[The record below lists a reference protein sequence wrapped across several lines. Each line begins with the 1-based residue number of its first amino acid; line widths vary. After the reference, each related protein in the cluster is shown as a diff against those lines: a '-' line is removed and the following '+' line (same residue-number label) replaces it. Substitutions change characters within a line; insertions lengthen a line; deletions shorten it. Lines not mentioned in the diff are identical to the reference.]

1 LKNRTI
7 PFGYMMQNG
16 EITTNPTEVLAVVTI
31 FSDYLA
37 GHSLLDIA
45 KRMEVPYSEGA
56 VWNKNMVKRIL
67 ENDKYLGT
75 DKFPQLISEEMF
87 RAVNEKKSR
96 KATSLCVLPEDMK
109 IVRNLAVC
117 KECGGRLFRKN
128 ELWDCRNSGC
138 YRFSFQLTDQ
148 MLTGAVLTVL
158 NSAIANP
165 SLLECGGRRTAAGDL
180 LPYPQG
186 TPYGCVPDGTSDNQY
201 STDAEIIRRENEI
214 HYKMD
219 AANPDYD
226 RTKAEILELA
236 QLKYSRCDYN
246 DTPQKTAVLRDI
258 LSKREQLN
266 TLDTG
271 LLKSCAAR
279 IFVSHFCTVE
289 VELING
295 VTIKNTT
302 ERSNFT

>member
-1 LKNRTI
+1 MKNRTI

-45 KRMEVPYSEGA
+45 KRMEVPYSEGS

-67 ENDKYLGT
+67 ENEKYLGT
-75 DKFPQLISEEMF
+75 DRFPQLISEEMF

-138 YRFSFQLTDQ
+138 YRFQFQLTDQ

-158 NSAIANP
+158 NSVIANP
-165 SLLECGGRRTAAGDL
+165 SLLECDSEVGRYA
-180 LPYPQG
+180 P
-186 TPYGCVPDGTSDNQY
+186 
-201 STDAEIIRRENEI
+201 DAEIIRRENEI
-214 HYKMD
+214 RHKMD
-219 AANPDYD
+219 AANPDFD

-236 QLKYSRCDYN
+236 QLKYSRCAYS

-258 LSKREQLN
+258 LAGKEQLN

-271 LLKSCAAR
+271 LLKSCVER
-279 IFVSHFCTVE
+279 ISVSHFCTVE

-302 ERSNFT
+302 ERSNIT

>member
-1 LKNRTI
+1 MSKNRTI

-31 FSDYLA
+31 FSNYLA

-67 ENDKYLGT
+67 ENEKYLGT

-87 RAVNEKKSR
+87 QAVNEKKSR

-109 IVRNLAVC
+109 IVRNLAIC
-117 KECGGRLFRKN
+117 KECGGKLFRKN

-165 SLLECGGRRTAAGDL
+165 SLLECGGEVGK
-180 LPYPQG
+180 
-186 TPYGCVPDGTSDNQY
+186 Y
-201 STDAEIIRRENEI
+201 SPDAEIIRRENEI
-214 HYKMD
+214 RHKMD

-226 RTKAEILELA
+226 RTKADILELA
-236 QLKYSRCDYN
+236 QLKYARCAYS

-258 LSKREQLN
+258 LAGKEQLN

-271 LLKSCAAR
+271 LLRSCATR
-279 IFVSHFCTVE
+279 ISVSHFCTVE

>member
-1 LKNRTI
+1 MKNRTI

-16 EITTNPTEVLAVVTI
+16 EIITNPTEVLAVVTI

-75 DKFPQLISEEMF
+75 DKFPQLISEDMF

-109 IVRNLAVC
+109 TVRNLAVC
-117 KECGGRLFRKN
+117 KECGGKLFRKN
-128 ELWDCRNSGC
+128 ELWDCRNSNC
-138 YRFSFQLTDQ
+138 YRFQFQLTDQ
-148 MLTGAVLTVL
+148 MLMGAVLTVL

-165 SLLECGGRRTAAGDL
+165 SLLECDSEVGRYA
-180 LPYPQG
+180 P
-186 TPYGCVPDGTSDNQY
+186 
-201 STDAEIIRRENEI
+201 DAEIIRRENEI
-214 HYKMD
+214 RHKMD

-226 RTKAEILELA
+226 RTKAEILELV
-236 QLKYSRCDYN
+236 QLKYSRCAYS

-258 LSKREQLN
+258 LGCREQLN

-279 IFVSHFCTVE
+279 ISVSHFCTVE

>member
-1 LKNRTI
+1 MKNRTI

-75 DKFPQLISEEMF
+75 DKFPQLISEDMF

-109 IVRNLAVC
+109 TVRNLAVC
-117 KECGGRLFRKN
+117 KECGGKLFRKN
-128 ELWDCRNSGC
+128 ELWDCRNSNC
-138 YRFSFQLTDQ
+138 YRFQFQLTDQ
-148 MLTGAVLTVL
+148 MLMGAVLTVL

-165 SLLECGGRRTAAGDL
+165 SLLECDSEVGRYA
-180 LPYPQG
+180 P
-186 TPYGCVPDGTSDNQY
+186 
-201 STDAEIIRRENEI
+201 DAEIIRRENEI
-214 HYKMD
+214 RHKMD

-226 RTKAEILELA
+226 RTKAEILELV
-236 QLKYSRCDYN
+236 QLKYSRCAYS
-246 DTPQKTAVLRDI
+246 DTPQKTAVLRDV
-258 LSKREQLN
+258 LANREQLN

-271 LLKSCAAR
+271 LLRSCVER

-289 VELING
+289 VEMING

>member
-1 LKNRTI
+1 MSKNRTI

-117 KECGGRLFRKN
+117 RECGGRLFRKN
-128 ELWDCRNSGC
+128 ELWDCRNSNC
-138 YRFSFQLTDQ
+138 YRFQFQLTDQ
-148 MLTGAVLTVL
+148 MLMGAVLTVL

-165 SLLECGGRRTAAGDL
+165 SLLENAGRRTAAGEM
-180 LPYPQG
+180 LPDALRASG
-186 TPYGCVPDGTSDNQY
+186 NQY
-201 STDAEIIRRENEI
+201 SPDAEIIRRENEI
-214 HYKMD
+214 RHKMD
-219 AANPDYD
+219 AANPDFD

-236 QLKYSRCDYN
+236 QLKYARCAYS

-258 LSKREQLN
+258 LADKEQLN

-271 LLKSCAAR
+271 LLKSCTAR

-289 VELING
+289 VEMING
-295 VTIKNTT
+295 VMIKNTT

>member
-1 LKNRTI
+1 MKNRTI

-31 FSDYLA
+31 FGDYLA
-37 GHSLLDIA
+37 GHSLLEIA

-67 ENDKYLGT
+67 ENEKYLGT

-87 RAVNEKKSR
+87 QAVNEKKSR

-117 KECGGRLFRKN
+117 RECGGRLFRKN

-138 YRFSFQLTDQ
+138 YRFQFQLTDQ
-148 MLTGAVLTVL
+148 MLMGAVLTVL

-165 SLLECGGRRTAAGDL
+165 NLLECDSEVGRYA
-180 LPYPQG
+180 P
-186 TPYGCVPDGTSDNQY
+186 
-201 STDAEIIRRENEI
+201 DAEIIRRENEI
-214 HYKMD
+214 RHKMD

-226 RTKAEILELA
+226 RTKADILELA
-236 QLKYSRCDYN
+236 QLKYARCAYS

-258 LSKREQLN
+258 LAGKEQLN

-271 LLKSCAAR
+271 LLKSCVER
-279 IFVSHFCTVE
+279 ISVSHFCTVE

>member
-1 LKNRTI
+1 
-7 PFGYMMQNG
+7 
-16 EITTNPTEVLAVVTI
+16 
-31 FSDYLA
+31 
-37 GHSLLDIA
+37 
-45 KRMEVPYSEGA
+45 
-56 VWNKNMVKRIL
+56 
-67 ENDKYLGT
+67 
-75 DKFPQLISEEMF
+75 
-87 RAVNEKKSR
+87 
-96 KATSLCVLPEDMK
+96 MK

-138 YRFSFQLTDQ
+138 YRFQFQLTDQ

-165 SLLECGGRRTAAGDL
+165 SLLEYGGRRTAAGDL
-180 LPYPQG
+180 LPY
-186 TPYGCVPDGTSDNQY
+186 VPDGTSGNQY

-214 HYKMD
+214 RHKMG

-226 RTKAEILELA
+226 RTRNEILELA
-236 QLKYSRCDYN
+236 QLKYSRCTYS

-258 LSKREQLN
+258 LGCREQLN

-271 LLKSCAAR
+271 LLKSCVAR

>member
-1 LKNRTI
+1 MKNRTI

-56 VWNKNMVKRIL
+56 AWNKNMVKRIL
-67 ENDKYLGT
+67 ENKKYLGT
-75 DKFPQLISEEMF
+75 DRFPQLVSEEMF

-128 ELWDCRNSGC
+128 ELWDCRNSNC

-158 NSAIANP
+158 NSVIANP
-165 SLLECGGRRTAAGDL
+165 SLLENGGRRTAAGDL
-180 LPYPQG
+180 LPDALRASG
-186 TPYGCVPDGTSDNQY
+186 NQY
-201 STDAEIIRRENEI
+201 SPDAEIIRRENEI
-214 HYKMD
+214 RHKMD

-236 QLKYSRCDYN
+236 QLKYARCAYS

-258 LSKREQLN
+258 LAGKEQLN

-271 LLKSCAAR
+271 LLKSCVER
-279 IFVSHFCTVE
+279 ISVSHFCTVE

>member
-1 LKNRTI
+1 MSKNRTI

-67 ENDKYLGT
+67 ENEKYLGT
-75 DKFPQLISEEMF
+75 DRFPQLISEEMF

-117 KECGGRLFRKN
+117 RECGGRLFRKN
-128 ELWDCRNSGC
+128 ELWDCRSSNC
-138 YRFSFQLTDQ
+138 YRFQFQLTDQ

-165 SLLECGGRRTAAGDL
+165 SLLECDSEVGRYA
-180 LPYPQG
+180 P
-186 TPYGCVPDGTSDNQY
+186 
-201 STDAEIIRRENEI
+201 DAEIIRRENEI
-214 HYKMD
+214 RHKMD
-219 AANPDYD
+219 AANPDFD
-226 RTKAEILELA
+226 RTKAEILELV
-236 QLKYSRCDYN
+236 QLKYSRCAYS
-246 DTPQKTAVLRDI
+246 DTPQKTAVLRDVFAD
-258 LSKREQLN
+258 KEQLN

>member
-1 LKNRTI
+1 MKNRTI

-67 ENDKYLGT
+67 ENEKYLGT

-87 RAVNEKKSR
+87 QAVNEKKSR

-109 IVRNLAVC
+109 TVRNLAVC

-128 ELWDCRNSGC
+128 ELWDCRNSNC
-138 YRFSFQLTDQ
+138 YRFQFQLTDQ
-148 MLTGAVLTVL
+148 MLMGAVLTVL

-165 SLLECGGRRTAAGDL
+165 SLLENAGRRTAAGEI
-180 LPYPQG
+180 LPDALRASG
-186 TPYGCVPDGTSDNQY
+186 NQY
-201 STDAEIIRRENEI
+201 SPDAEIIRRENEI
-214 HYKMD
+214 RHKMD

-226 RTKAEILELA
+226 RTKADILELA
-236 QLKYSRCDYN
+236 QLKYSRCAYS

-258 LSKREQLN
+258 LAGKEQLN
-266 TLDTG
+266 TLDNG
-271 LLKSCAAR
+271 LLKSCAAW
-279 IFVSHFCTVE
+279 IFVSHFCTIE
-289 VELING
+289 VEMING
-295 VTIKNTT
+295 VMIKNTT

>member
-1 LKNRTI
+1 MKNRTI

-31 FSDYLA
+31 FGDYLA
-37 GHSLLDIA
+37 GHSLLEIA

-67 ENDKYLGT
+67 ENEKYLGT
-75 DKFPQLISEEMF
+75 DKFPQIISEEMF

-109 IVRNLAVC
+109 TVRNLAVC
-117 KECGGRLFRKN
+117 KECGGKLFRKN
-128 ELWDCRNSGC
+128 ELWDCRNSNC

-165 SLLECGGRRTAAGDL
+165 SLLEYGRRRTAAGDL
-180 LPYPQG
+180 LPY
-186 TPYGCVPDGTSDNQY
+186 VPDGTSGNQY
-201 STDAEIIRRENEI
+201 SPDAEIIRRENEI
-214 HYKMD
+214 RHKMD

-226 RTKAEILELA
+226 RTKNEILELA
-236 QLKYSRCDYN
+236 QLKYSRCAYS
-246 DTPQKTAVLRDI
+246 DTPQKTAVLRDV
-258 LSKREQLN
+258 LANREQLN

-271 LLKSCAAR
+271 LLRSCVER

-289 VELING
+289 VEMING

>member
-1 LKNRTI
+1 MKNRTI

-67 ENDKYLGT
+67 ENEKYLGT
-75 DKFPQLISEEMF
+75 DKFPQLISEDMF
-87 RAVNEKKSR
+87 RTVNEKKSR

-109 IVRNLAVC
+109 TVRNLVVC

-148 MLTGAVLTVL
+148 MLTGAVLAVL

-165 SLLECGGRRTAAGDL
+165 SLLECDSEVGRYA
-180 LPYPQG
+180 P
-186 TPYGCVPDGTSDNQY
+186 
-201 STDAEIIRRENEI
+201 DAEIIRRENEI
-214 HYKMD
+214 RHKMD
-219 AANPDYD
+219 AANPDFD
-226 RTKAEILELA
+226 RTKADILELA
-236 QLKYSRCDYN
+236 QLKYSRCAYS

-258 LSKREQLN
+258 LAGKEQLN

-279 IFVSHFCTVE
+279 ISVSHFCTVE

>member
-1 LKNRTI
+1 MKNRNI

-45 KRMEVPYSEGA
+45 KRMEIPYSEGA

-67 ENDKYLGT
+67 ENEKYLGT

-87 RAVNEKKSR
+87 QAVNEKKSR

-165 SLLECGGRRTAAGDL
+165 SLLECGGEVGR
-180 LPYPQG
+180 Y
-186 TPYGCVPDGTSDNQY
+186 TPN
-201 STDAEIIRRENEI
+201 AEIIRRENEI
-214 HYKMD
+214 RHKID
-219 AANPDYD
+219 AANPDCD

-236 QLKYSRCDYN
+236 QLKYSRCAYSDK
-246 DTPQKTAVLRDI
+246 PQKTAVLWDI

-271 LLKSCAAR
+271 LLKSCTAR

>member
-1 LKNRTI
+1 MSKNRTI
-7 PFGYMMQNG
+7 PFGYMMHNG
-16 EITTNPTEVLAVVTI
+16 EIITNPTEVLAVITI
-31 FSDYLA
+31 FGDYLA

-67 ENDKYLGT
+67 ENEKYLGT
-75 DKFPQLISEEMF
+75 DRFPQLISEEMF
-87 RAVNEKKSR
+87 QAVNEKKSQ

-109 IVRNLAVC
+109 TVRNLAVC
-117 KECGGRLFRKN
+117 KECGGKLFRKN

-148 MLTGAVLTVL
+148 MLMGAVLTVL

-165 SLLECGGRRTAAGDL
+165 SLLECDSEVGRYA
-180 LPYPQG
+180 P
-186 TPYGCVPDGTSDNQY
+186 
-201 STDAEIIRRENEI
+201 DAEIIRRENEI
-214 HYKMD
+214 RHKMD
-219 AANPDYD
+219 AANPDFD
-226 RTKAEILELA
+226 RTRNEILELA
-236 QLKYSRCDYN
+236 QLKYSRCAYS

-258 LSKREQLN
+258 LADKEQLN
-266 TLDTG
+266 MLDTG

-279 IFVSHFCTVE
+279 ISVSHFCTVE

>member
-16 EITTNPTEVLAVVTI
+16 EIITNPTEVLAVVTI

-75 DKFPQLISEEMF
+75 DKFPQLISEDMF

-109 IVRNLAVC
+109 TVRNLAVC
-117 KECGGRLFRKN
+117 KECGGKLFRKN
-128 ELWDCRNSGC
+128 ELWDCRNSNC
-138 YRFSFQLTDQ
+138 YRFQFQLTDQ
-148 MLTGAVLTVL
+148 MLMGAVLTVL

-165 SLLECGGRRTAAGDL
+165 SLLECDSEVGRYA
-180 LPYPQG
+180 P
-186 TPYGCVPDGTSDNQY
+186 
-201 STDAEIIRRENEI
+201 DAEIIRRENEI
-214 HYKMD
+214 RHKMD

-226 RTKAEILELA
+226 RTKAEILELV
-236 QLKYSRCDYN
+236 QLKYSRCAYS

-258 LSKREQLN
+258 LGCREQLN

-279 IFVSHFCTVE
+279 ISVSHFCTVE

>member
-1 LKNRTI
+1 MKNRTI

-67 ENDKYLGT
+67 ENEKYLGT
-75 DKFPQLISEEMF
+75 EKFPQLISDEMF

-128 ELWDCRNSGC
+128 ELWDCRNSRC

-148 MLTGAVLTVL
+148 MLMGAVLMVL

-165 SLLECGGRRTAAGDL
+165 SLLECDSEVGRYA
-180 LPYPQG
+180 P
-186 TPYGCVPDGTSDNQY
+186 
-201 STDAEIIRRENEI
+201 DAEIIRRENEI
-214 HYKMD
+214 RHKMD

-236 QLKYSRCDYN
+236 QLKYSRCAYI

-258 LSKREQLN
+258 LADKEQQN

-279 IFVSHFCTVE
+279 ISVSHFCTVE
-289 VELING
+289 VEMING
-295 VTIKNTT
+295 VMIKNTT
-302 ERSNFT
+302 ERSNIT

>member
-1 LKNRTI
+1 MKNRTI

-16 EITTNPTEVLAVVTI
+16 EITTNPTEVLAVITI

-67 ENDKYLGT
+67 ENKKYLGT
-75 DKFPQLISEEMF
+75 HKFPQLILEEMF
-87 RAVNEKKSR
+87 QAVNEKKSR

-165 SLLECGGRRTAAGDL
+165 SLLECDSEVGRYA
-180 LPYPQG
+180 P
-186 TPYGCVPDGTSDNQY
+186 
-201 STDAEIIRRENEI
+201 DAEIIRRENEI
-214 HYKMD
+214 RHKMD

-236 QLKYSRCDYN
+236 QLKYSRCAYS

-258 LSKREQLN
+258 LAGKEQLN

-271 LLKSCAAR
+271 LLKSCVER
-279 IFVSHFCTVE
+279 ISVSHFCTVE

-302 ERSNFT
+302 ERSNIT

>member
-1 LKNRTI
+1 MSKNRTI

-16 EITTNPTEVLAVVTI
+16 EITTNPTEVFAVVTI

-67 ENDKYLGT
+67 ENEKYLGT

-109 IVRNLAVC
+109 TVRNLAVC
-117 KECGGRLFRKN
+117 RECGGKLFRKN

-165 SLLECGGRRTAAGDL
+165 RLLECDSEVGRYAPDDKDNLDL
-180 LPYPQG
+180 MFASLDDPTQ
-186 TPYGCVPDGTSDNQY
+186 T
-201 STDAEIIRRENEI
+201 
-214 HYKMD
+214 MD
-219 AANPDYD
+219 
-226 RTKAEILELA
+226 
-236 QLKYSRCDYN
+236 S
-246 DTPQKTAVLRDI
+246 I
-258 LSKREQLN
+258 LSYIISGRGEFGKLDDWGEFLSEVHSCGEAGKKGQEKEITVQSWRKFERVVKKSIYGNYIFYVFCIINMLCIFHLADKR
-266 TLDTG
+266 
-271 LLKSCAAR
+271 
-279 IFVSHFCTVE
+279 
-289 VELING
+289 
-295 VTIKNTT
+295 T
-302 ERSNFT
+302 ERRK

>member
-1 LKNRTI
+1 
-7 PFGYMMQNG
+7 MMQNG

-45 KRMEVPYSEGA
+45 KRMEVPYNEGA

-67 ENDKYLGT
+67 ENEKYLGT

-87 RAVNEKKSR
+87 RAANEKKSR

-128 ELWDCRNSGC
+128 ELWDCRNSNC
-138 YRFSFQLTDQ
+138 YRFQFQLTDR

-165 SLLECGGRRTAAGDL
+165 SLLEYGGRRTAAGDL
-180 LPYPQG
+180 LPY
-186 TPYGCVPDGTSDNQY
+186 VPDGTSGNQY
-201 STDAEIIRRENEI
+201 SPDAEIIRRENEI
-214 HYKMD
+214 RHKMD

-226 RTKAEILELA
+226 CTKADILELA
-236 QLKYSRCDYN
+236 QLKYSRCAYS

-258 LSKREQLN
+258 FADKEQLN

-279 IFVSHFCTVE
+279 ISVSHFCTVE

>member
-1 LKNRTI
+1 MSKNRTI

-67 ENDKYLGT
+67 ENEKYLGT
-75 DKFPQLISEEMF
+75 DKFPQLISEEKF

-96 KATSLCVLPEDMK
+96 KATSLCMLPEDMK

-128 ELWDCRNSGC
+128 ELWDCRNSNC

-158 NSAIANP
+158 NSVIANP
-165 SLLECGGRRTAAGDL
+165 SLLENGGRRTAAGEM
-180 LPYPQG
+180 LPYALRASG
-186 TPYGCVPDGTSDNQY
+186 IQY

-214 HYKMD
+214 RHKMD

-236 QLKYSRCDYN
+236 QLKYARCAYS

-258 LSKREQLN
+258 LAGKEQLN

-271 LLKSCAAR
+271 LLKSCVER
-279 IFVSHFCTVE
+279 ISVSHFCTVE

-302 ERSNFT
+302 ERSNIT

>member
-1 LKNRTI
+1 MTKNRTI

-16 EITTNPTEVLAVVTI
+16 EITTNPNEVLAVVTI

-67 ENDKYLGT
+67 ENKKYLGT
-75 DKFPQLISEEMF
+75 DRFPQLVSEEMF

-117 KECGGRLFRKN
+117 KECGGKLFRKN
-128 ELWDCRNSGC
+128 ELWDCRNSRC

-165 SLLECGGRRTAAGDL
+165 SLLEYGGRRTAAGDL
-180 LPYPQG
+180 LPY
-186 TPYGCVPDGTSDNQY
+186 VPDGTSGNQY
-201 STDAEIIRRENEI
+201 SPDADIIRRENEI
-214 HYKMD
+214 RHKMD
-219 AANPDYD
+219 AANPDFD

-236 QLKYSRCDYN
+236 QMKYSRCTYS

-258 LSKREQLN
+258 FADKEQLN

-271 LLKSCAAR
+271 LLKSCAVR